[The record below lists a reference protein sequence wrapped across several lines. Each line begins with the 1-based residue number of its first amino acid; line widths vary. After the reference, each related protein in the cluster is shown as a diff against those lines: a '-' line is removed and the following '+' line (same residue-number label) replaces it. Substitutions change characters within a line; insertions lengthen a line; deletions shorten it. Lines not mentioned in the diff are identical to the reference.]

1 MQGESEPSVWVVA
14 GCLFE
19 VSLPTAPDGRWCHLV
34 PVPEV
39 TLLGDDVRGARH
51 HFRFRAEASG
61 AAAGSVSLR
70 FRREPSGRQVQVQVL
85 VAPEQVAGT

>member
-1 MQGESEPSVWVVA
+1 MQGEAEPSVWVVA

-19 VSLPTAPDGRWCHLV
+19 VALPTAPGGRWCHLG

-39 TLLGDDVRGARH
+39 TLLSDDVRESRH
-51 HFRFRAEASG
+51 HFRFRAEAAG
-61 AAAGSVSLR
+61 TVAGSVSLQ
-70 FRREPSGRQVQVQVL
+70 FRREPAGRRVQVQVL